1 MLGFNGTSPGST
13 LRVRAGDTLHILLK
27 NTRELCESS
36 PRSREFFY
44 ATYCKVR
51 VVTAALQ
58 LQCCIAVPTSKAG
71 LVGSRGGRGC
81 CDALAHTCPK
91 G

>member
-51 VVTAALQ
+51 VVTAAVLH
-58 LQCCIAVPTSKAG
+58 CCTHIKSRSGGVAG
-71 LVGSRGGRGC
+71 RTRL
-81 CDALAHTCPK
+81 L
-91 G
+91 